1 MERSNSLFGWIF
13 LAFSTVTLFLWFY
26 FFHLKPSWDWMG
38 ISFKGVHLIACLAGY
53 LLIRKWYIP
62 VLEVGWSLLSY
73 SFVLDFL
80 DEFAKGPEIWNTT
93 IEGLFRATGLL
104 LIVLGLSLLRKRRQ
118 MELVKVKQVAET
130 TRHQLY
136 HDTLTGLPNR
146 VLFEDRLT
154 LELAHAQR
162 DKQGLAVMFLD
173 LDHFKLI
180 NDTLGHWV
188 GDQLLQD
195 VADRLKNALRGADTV
210 ARMGGDEFALL
221 ITQVTHAENV
231 VKVVQKI
238 FHALNPPFNF
248 GDHEFH
254 ITTSIGITLYPNDGK
269 DTQTLLK
276 NADTALYRAKEQGR
290 NIYQFYTPAMNTKTL
305 ERLALENNLRRALE
319 RKELIVY
326 YQPRVKINTGQIV
339 GMEALVR
346 WQHPE
351 QGLISPVKFIPLAEE
366 TGLIIPLGE
375 WVLQTACAQTK
386 AWQEAGLPPLRV
398 GVNLSARQFQQPN
411 LVERVAQV
419 LKKTGLHPQ
428 YLELEITES
437 AAMQNAEYTLLMLYH
452 FKEMGIH
459 ISIDDFGTGYS
470 SLSYLKK
477 FPFHTLKLDQSFI
490 RDLTTDPNDAMIAKI
505 IITLAHGLKLEVVA
519 EGVETQEQLDFLK
532 RLQGDEVQGY
542 LFSKPLPA
550 EEFEQLLRQE
560 MKRRK

>member
-1 MERSNSLFGWIF
+1 MERFNTLFGWIF
-13 LAFSTVTLFLWFY
+13 LAFSVATTFLWFY
-26 FFHLKPSWDWMG
+26 SFPLEFPWDWMDL
-38 ISFKGVHLIACLAGY
+38 SFEGAYLIVFIAGY
-53 LLIRKWYIP
+53 PFVRKWQVP
-62 VLEVGWSLLSY
+62 ALEIGWGLVGY
-73 SFVLDFL
+73 SFLLDFL
-80 DEFAKGPEIWNTT
+80 CGFAKGSERWNMR
-93 IEGLFRATGLL
+93 IEGLFRIGGLF
-104 LIVLGLSLLRKRRQ
+104 LIAMGLYFLQKRRQ
-118 MELVKVKQVAET
+118 MELAEIKQAAET
-130 TRHQLY
+130 MWQQVY
-136 HDTLTGLPNR
+136 HDPLTGLPNR
-146 VLFEDRLT
+146 MLFEDRLT
-154 LELAHAQR
+154 LEMAHARR

-180 NDTLGHWV
+180 NDTLGHSV

-195 VADRLKNALRGADTV
+195 VAHRLRDALRGTDTV

-221 ITQVTHAENV
+221 LTRVTHAENV
-231 VKVVQKI
+231 ARVAQKI
-238 FHALNPPFNF
+238 FHVLKPPFNF
-248 GDHEFH
+248 GGHDFH
-254 ITTSIGITLYPNDGK
+254 ITPSIGITLYPNDGE

-290 NIYQFYTPAMNTKTL
+290 NVYQFYTPAMNSKTL

-319 RKELIVY
+319 RKEFVVY
-326 YQPRVKINTGQIV
+326 YQPRVKISTKRII

-351 QGLISPVKFIPLAEE
+351 LGLISPVKFIPLAEE

-375 WVLQTACAQTK
+375 WVLRTACEQTK
-386 AWQEAGLPPLRV
+386 AWQEAGFPPLRV

-419 LKKTGLHPQ
+419 LKETGLHPH

-437 AAMQNAEYTLLMLYH
+437 AAMQNAEYTLPVLYYL
-452 FKEMGIH
+452 KEMGIH

-490 RDLTTDPNDAMIAKI
+490 RDLTTDPNDAMIAKVV
-505 IITLAHGLKLEVVA
+505 ITLAHGLKLEVVA

-532 RLQGDEVQGY
+532 QLQGDEVQGY

-550 EEFEQLLRQE
+550 EEFEELLRQE
-560 MKRRK
+560 MERRQ

>member
-1 MERSNSLFGWIF
+1 MERSNTLFGWIF
-13 LAFSTVTLFLWFY
+13 LAFSVVTLLLWFY
-26 FFHLKPSWDWMG
+26 SFPLKSSWDWMG
-38 ISFKGVHLIACLAGY
+38 ISFEGAYLVVFIAGY
-53 LLIRKWYIP
+53 PFVKKWQVP
-62 VLEVGWSLLSY
+62 VLEIGWSLLGY
-73 SFVLDFL
+73 SFLLDFL
-80 DEFAKGPEIWNTT
+80 DEFAKESERWNTT
-93 IEGLFRATGLL
+93 IEGLFRTGGLL
-104 LIVLGLSLLRKRRQ
+104 LIAVGLYFLRKRRQ
-118 MELVKVKQVAET
+118 MELAEVKQVAET
-130 TRHQLY
+130 IWQQVY
-136 HDTLTGLPNR
+136 YDPLTGLPNR
-146 VLFEDRLT
+146 MLFEDRLT
-154 LELAHAQR
+154 LELAHARR

-180 NDTLGHWV
+180 NDTLGHSV

-195 VADRLKNALRGADTV
+195 VAHRLKDTLRGTDTI

-221 ITQVTHAENV
+221 LTRVTHAENV
-231 VKVVQKI
+231 ARVAQKI
-238 FHALNPPFNF
+238 FHVFKPPFNF
-248 GDHEFH
+248 GGHDFH
-254 ITTSIGITLYPNDGK
+254 ITPSIGITLYPTDGE
-269 DTQTLLK
+269 DPQTLLK

-290 NIYQFYTPAMNTKTL
+290 NVYQFYTPAMNAKTL
-305 ERLALENNLRRALE
+305 ERLVLENNLRRALE
-319 RKELIVY
+319 RKEFVIY
-326 YQPRVKINTGQIV
+326 YQPRVKINTKQII

-366 TGLIIPLGE
+366 TGLIMPLGE
-375 WVLQTACAQTK
+375 WVLRTACAQTK
-386 AWQEAGLPPLRV
+386 AWQEAGFPPLRV

-419 LKKTGLHPQ
+419 LKETGLHPH

-437 AAMQNAEYTLLMLYH
+437 AAMQNAEYTLPVLYH
-452 FKEMGIH
+452 LKEMGIH

-490 RDLTTDPNDAMIAKI
+490 RDLATDPNDAMIAKVV
-505 IITLAHGLKLEVVA
+505 ITLAHGLKLEVVA

-532 RLQGDEVQGY
+532 QLQGDEVQGY

-550 EEFEQLLRQE
+550 KEFEELLRQE